1 MGMSANKNYGG
12 ADDVGGGY
20 KPMAEIN
27 VTPLVDVMLVLLI
40 IFMVAAPLMM
50 AKLPIEMPEADLENM
65 GKPKEPLIVSIDARR
80 QYYIG
85 EEIVDHT
92 TLLARLGAEMGRD
105 AAQTVY
111 VRGDKN
117 VPYGEV
123 IGLLSMV
130 STTGFTQ
137 ISLMTE
143 APQ

>member
-1 MGMSANKNYGG
+1 MGMNVSRSGG
-12 ADDVGGGY
+12 SDDTLGGY
-20 KPMAEIN
+20 KPLAEIN

-50 AKLPIEMPEADLENM
+50 AQLPIQMPEADLEDM
-65 GKPKEPLIVSIDARR
+65 GKPKEPLVISIDAQR

-85 EEIVDHT
+85 EDRVDHT
-92 TLLARLGAEMGRD
+92 TLIARLGAEMARD

-117 VPYGEV
+117 VSYGEV

-130 STTGFTQ
+130 STTGFSQ

>member
-1 MGMSANKNYGG
+1 MGISVNRNNGDE
-12 ADDVGGGY
+12 ADFVGY

-50 AKLPIEMPEADLENM
+50 AQLPIEMPEADLEDM
-65 GKPKEPLIVSIDARR
+65 GKPKEPLVISIDMQR

-85 EEIVDHT
+85 DDKVDNT
-92 TLLARLGAEMGRD
+92 TLMARLSAEMARD

-111 VRGDKN
+111 VRGDKG
-117 VPYGEV
+117 VSYGEV

>member
-1 MGMSANKNYGG
+1 MGMNASRSGG
-12 ADDVGGGY
+12 IDETGGY
-20 KPMAEIN
+20 KPLAEIN

-50 AKLPIEMPEADLENM
+50 AKLPIEMPEADLEDM
-65 GKPKEPLIVSIDARR
+65 GKPKEPLIVSIDARHR
-80 QYYIG
+80 YYIG
-85 EEIVDHT
+85 DEIVDNT
-92 TLLARLGAEMGRD
+92 TLLSRLSMEVARN

-111 VRGDKN
+111 VRGDKG
-117 VPYGEV
+117 VAYGEV

-130 STTGFTQ
+130 STAGFTQ

>member
-1 MGMSANKNYGG
+1 MGMHVSRSGDFDEA
-12 ADDVGGGY
+12 GGGY
-20 KPMAEIN
+20 KPLAEIN

-50 AKLPIEMPEADLENM
+50 AQLPIQMPEADLEDM
-65 GKPKEPLIVSIDARR
+65 GKPKEPLVVSIDAQR

-85 EEIVDHT
+85 EEKVDYK
-92 TLLARLGAEMGRD
+92 TLIARLGAEMARD

-111 VRGDKN
+111 VRGDKD
-117 VPYGEV
+117 VTYGEV

>member
-1 MGMSANKNYGG
+1 MGMHVNRSGDPTEA
-12 ADDVGGGY
+12 GGGY
-20 KPMAEIN
+20 QPLAEIN

-50 AKLPIEMPEADLENM
+50 ARLPIQMPEADLEDM
-65 GKPKEPLIVSIDARR
+65 GKPKEPLVVSIDAQR

-85 EEIVDHT
+85 EEKVDHK
-92 TLLARLGAEMGRD
+92 TLIARLGAEMARD

-111 VRGDKN
+111 VRGDKS
-117 VPYGEV
+117 VSYGEV

-130 STTGFTQ
+130 NTTGFTQ
-137 ISLMTE
+137 ISLMTQ

>member
-1 MGMSANKNYGG
+1 MGMHVQNSGSGG
-12 ADDVGGGY
+12 DEFGGY

-65 GKPKEPLIVSIDARR
+65 GKPKEPLVVSIDILR
-80 QYYIG
+80 QFYIG
-85 EEIVDHT
+85 EKMVGRDELVSH
-92 TLLARLGAEMGRD
+92 LSNEMGKD
-105 AAQTVY
+105 ASQVVY
-111 VRGDKN
+111 VRGDQG

-123 IGLLSMV
+123 IGLLSTV
-130 STTGFTQ
+130 STIGFTQ

>member
-1 MGMSANKNYGG
+1 MGMNVQNSGG
-12 ADDVGGGY
+12 GGDDFGGY

-50 AKLPIEMPEADLENM
+50 AKLPIEMPEADLDDM
-65 GKPKEPLIVSIDARR
+65 GKPKEPLVVSIDALH

-85 EEIVDHT
+85 DNVVDRD
-92 TLLARLGAEMGRD
+92 TLIAHLSTEMAKDPG
-105 AAQTVY
+105 QVVY
-111 VRGDKN
+111 VRGDKG
-117 VPYGEV
+117 VPYGAV
-123 IGLLSMV
+123 IGLLSTV
-130 STTGFTQ
+130 STIGFTQ

>member
-1 MGMSANKNYGG
+1 MGMNISKSGG
-12 ADDVGGGY
+12 DETGGGY
-20 KPMAEIN
+20 KPLAEIN

-50 AKLPIEMPEADLENM
+50 TQLPIEMPEADLDDM
-65 GKPKEPLIVSIDARR
+65 GKPKEPLIVSIDAQRR
-80 QYYIG
+80 YYIG
-85 EEIVDHT
+85 EEMVDNI
-92 TLLARLGAEMGRD
+92 TLVARLGAEMARD
-105 AAQTVY
+105 ASQTVY
-111 VRGDKN
+111 VRGDKG

>member
-1 MGMSANKNYGG
+1 MGMNVNRSGG
-12 ADDVGGGY
+12 GDGTGGY
-20 KPMAEIN
+20 KPLAEIN

-50 AKLPIEMPEADLENM
+50 AKLPIEMPEADLEDM
-65 GKPKEPLIVSIDARR
+65 GKPQEPLIVSIDARR

-85 EEIVDHT
+85 EEIVDNT
-92 TLLARLGAEMGRD
+92 TLVARLGMEMARD

-111 VRGDKN
+111 VRGDKG

-130 STTGFTQ
+130 STTGFTK

>member
-1 MGMSANKNYGG
+1 MGMNVQNSGG
-12 ADDVGGGY
+12 GDEFSGY

-65 GKPKEPLIVSIDARR
+65 GKPKEPLVVSIDKQR
-80 QYYIG
+80 QFYIG
-85 EEIVDHT
+85 EKMVGRDELVSH
-92 TLLARLGAEMGRD
+92 LSNEMGKD
-105 AAQTVY
+105 AGQVVY
-111 VRGDKN
+111 VRGDKG

-123 IGLLSMV
+123 IGLLSTV
-130 STTGFTQ
+130 STIGFTQ

-143 APQ
+143 SPQ